1 MYKRKGRNVSALC
14 LDGEGISKFT
24 ENAKKLINECTER
37 EILVMVDFL
46 FGSPFNEFSK
56 LAATYDGKMEI
67 ISGVSLPA
75 LVEAVSCQED
85 GDSIE
90 NAIPQIRN
98 SATMKTLK
106 EVIEEEDKNDDDE

>member
-1 MYKRKGRNVSALC
+1 MN
-14 LDGEGISKFT
+14 
-24 ENAKKLINECTER
+24 
-37 EILVMVDFL
+37 FL
-46 FGSPFNEFSK
+46 N
-56 LAATYDGKMEI
+56 LQRTYDGKMEI

-90 NAIPQIRN
+90 NAIPQIKK

>member
-1 MYKRKGRNVSALC
+1 
-14 LDGEGISKFT
+14 
-24 ENAKKLINECTER
+24 
-37 EILVMVDFL
+37 
-46 FGSPFNEFSK
+46 
-56 LAATYDGKMEI
+56 MEI

-90 NAIPQIRN
+90 NAIPQIRE